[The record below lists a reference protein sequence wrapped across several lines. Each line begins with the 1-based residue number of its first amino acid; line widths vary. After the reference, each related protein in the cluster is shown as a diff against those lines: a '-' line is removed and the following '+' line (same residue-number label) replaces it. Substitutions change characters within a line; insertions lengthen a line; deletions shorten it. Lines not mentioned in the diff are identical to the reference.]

1 MNHNE
6 LENEYEG
13 FFGKVIDEETCEM
26 FYQYLY
32 QKSIHLNIGIY
43 LLLSLLRQKQKK
55 IRNFKQHSE
64 LSDSFLDGV
73 NNCQYD
79 FIYLIEKH
87 QIQDVLDLDHFNA
100 LKTIFETY
108 FQHHIA
114 RARRLEEQFKNK
126 AM

>member
-6 LENEYEG
+6 LENEYKG
-13 FFGKVIDEETCEM
+13 FFGKVIDEETYKM

-32 QKSIHLNIGIY
+32 QKYIHLNIGIY
-43 LLLSLLRQKQKK
+43 LLLSLLRQKK
-55 IRNFKQHSE
+55 IRNFKQHSD
-64 LSDSFLDGV
+64 LSDFFLDSV

-79 FIYLIEKH
+79 FIHLIEKH
-87 QIQDVLDLDHFNA
+87 QIQDVLDPDHFNA

-114 RARRLEEQFKNK
+114 RARRLEEQCKNK